1 MNIRTPLLRAKVSYQ
16 SIINAIV
23 MLVGILLIATG
34 YFGDLRM
41 ILYLGL
47 IVTLVGLLLEVVFG
61 VIGRSHEPL
70 APRDH
75 SK

>member
-1 MNIRTPLLRAKVSYQ
+1 
-16 SIINAIV
+16 

-61 VIGRSHEPL
+61 VIGGSHGPL
-70 APRDH
+70 APRDP